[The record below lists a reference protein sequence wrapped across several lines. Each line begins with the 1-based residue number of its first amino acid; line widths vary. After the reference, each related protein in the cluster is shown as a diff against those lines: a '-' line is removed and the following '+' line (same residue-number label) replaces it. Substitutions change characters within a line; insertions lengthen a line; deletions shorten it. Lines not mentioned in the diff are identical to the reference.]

1 MEVYGQEMIPRNQS
15 SAVSGQAVAADL
27 PALFHQLVRLEI
39 ELWRSVDARLLAD
52 CGLSLGRFEVMRV
65 VSRRSPCRVQ
75 DIADELSITVGGV
88 SKLVDRI
95 QAAGHCRRRPNPGD
109 KRSSVIELTPA
120 GEQLVAT
127 ANRSFEDEL
136 NRLFGSIPA
145 AALRQFSTTI
155 TRLRS
160 TGRGPDT
167 TEGGPE

>member
-1 MEVYGQEMIPRNQS
+1 MLPRNRS
-15 SAVSGQAVAADL
+15 SAIRSEAVTPDL
-27 PALFHQLVRLEI
+27 PALFHELVRLEI
-39 ELWRSVDARLLAD
+39 ELWGSVDARLIAD
-52 CGLSLGRFEVMRV
+52 SGLSLGRFEAMWVI
-65 VSRRSPCRVQ
+65 SRRSPCRVQ

-120 GEQLVAT
+120 GQQLVAT
-127 ANRSFEDEL
+127 ATESFEDEL